1 MVGGAIARAQG
12 SERSAELVGLAE
24 QLVEV
29 GLDLLA

>member
-1 MVGGAIARAQG
+1 LAIARAQG
-12 SERSAELVGLAE
+12 GERVAELVGFSE

>member
-1 MVGGAIARAQG
+1 V
-12 SERSAELVGLAE
+12 AELVGFSE